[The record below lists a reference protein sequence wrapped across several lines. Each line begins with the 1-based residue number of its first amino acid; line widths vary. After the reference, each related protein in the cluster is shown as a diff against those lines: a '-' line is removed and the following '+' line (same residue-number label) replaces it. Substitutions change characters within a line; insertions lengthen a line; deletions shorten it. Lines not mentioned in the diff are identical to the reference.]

1 MSALHRNAPW
11 PAGRAPDAAVARR
24 WSTASATVWTL
35 SALAHGALA
44 AVLVSRF
51 GTKAVEPPV
60 VPPVVPPIAIEVV
73 APAKPAPIVVPPL
86 AQPLKP
92 PPKPAPQR
100 AARPAPPKPRAPV
113 AQAVQAAEHAATQ
126 PPNTAAAKGERTP
139 PAPAAV
145 PAPTPMPPAPSEP
158 AVTPPVGNAAYLHN
172 PAPRYPEAAQEEG
185 WEGRVVLRV
194 HVDASGHPASVDIR
208 QSSGHDVLDKAALA
222 AVRRWTFVPAKRGSI
237 AIDGWV
243 EVPLDFRLN

>member
-24 WSTASATVWTL
+24 WSTASATVWTV

-51 GTKAVEPPV
+51 GTKAVE
-60 VPPVVPPIAIEVV
+60 PPVVPPIAIEVV

-126 PPNTAAAKGERTP
+126 PPNTAAAKGESTP